1 MREINVSNNNGA
13 LFSINLA
20 LRQLDMEEPPFESTY
35 MFETAKFP
43 VECDEADLDFVSR
56 LRIAIDGCIDN
67 AERAGYVGARAA
79 YPLTAE
85 DHTWIMLA
93 LERAPTSAEWTEV
106 GWPISG

>member
-35 MFETAKFP
+35 LFETAKFP

-56 LRIAIDGCIDN
+56 LRVAIDGCIDN
-67 AERAGYVGARAA
+67 AEHEGYTGTRAEYR
-79 YPLTAE
+79 LTAE
-85 DHTWIMLA
+85 DYAWITQA
-93 LERAPTSAEWTEV
+93 LERFPTSAEWIDV
-106 GWPISG
+106 GWPLNS